1 MLARD
6 KNTPLQDEAAIV
18 DEAITSRRSV
28 RAFLPD
34 PVDETTIRE
43 ILEVAARAPS
53 GTNMQP
59 WRVYVVTGETKERH
73 HPGRPRIQAS
83 ALKRRSGTSTNTI
96 PSSSSSPIYGRR
108 RAVGYALYGHLG
120 IGKRDVDQMRGST
133 TATSFLERGRVILD
147 VASWAPSGTNMQ
159 PWRVYVTTGQTKERI
174 SRAILNS
181 GLRAEKA
188 RGEYKYY
195 PDKFFEPYYARR
207 RAVGYALYGHLG
219 IGKRD
224 VDQMRAQ
231 HDRNFVFFD
240 APVGMIFTIDR
251 RLNQG
256 SWVDY
261 GMFLQ
266 NIMVA
271 ARARGLHSCPQAAFA
286 PYHQQIRPV
295 LGIPDEEI
303 VVCGMALG
311 YEDTSAPENNLRTE
325 RAPLDE
331 WVTFLD

>member
-6 KNTPLQDEAAIV
+6 KNKPLLHDTETV

-28 RAFLPD
+28 RAFLPG
-34 PVDETTIRE
+34 PVDETTIR
-43 ILEVAARAPS
+43 
-53 GTNMQP
+53 
-59 WRVYVVTGETKERH
+59 
-73 HPGRPRIQAS
+73 
-83 ALKRRSGTSTNTI
+83 
-96 PSSSSSPIYGRR
+96 
-108 RAVGYALYGHLG
+108 
-120 IGKRDVDQMRGST
+120 D
-133 TATSFLERGRVILD
+133 ILD
-147 VASWAPSGTNMQ
+147 VAAWAPSGTNMQ
-159 PWRVYVTTGQTKERI
+159 PWRVYVTTGEAKERI
-174 SRAILNS
+174 SRAILDS

-207 RAVGYALYGHLG
+207 RAVGYALYDHLG

-271 ARARGLHSCPQAAFA
+271 ARARGLHTCPQAAFA

-311 YEDTSAPENNLRTE
+311 YEDTSKPENNLRTD
-325 RAPLDE
+325 RAPLDD
-331 WVTFLD
+331 WASFLK

>member
-6 KNTPLQDEAAIV
+6 KNKPLLDEIATV
-18 DEAITSRRSV
+18 DESITSRRSV

-34 PVDETTIRE
+34 AIPETTIRE
-43 ILEVAARAPS
+43 ILDVAA
-53 GTNMQP
+53 
-59 WRVYVVTGETKERH
+59 
-73 HPGRPRIQAS
+73 
-83 ALKRRSGTSTNTI
+83 
-96 PSSSSSPIYGRR
+96 
-108 RAVGYALYGHLG
+108 
-120 IGKRDVDQMRGST
+120 
-133 TATSFLERGRVILD
+133 
-147 VASWAPSGTNMQ
+147 WAPSGTNMQ
-159 PWRVYVTTGQTKERI
+159 PWRVYVTTGETKQRV
-174 SRAILNS
+174 SRAILDS

-224 VDQMRAQ
+224 VDQMRTQ

-271 ARARGLHSCPQAAFA
+271 ARARGLHTCPQAAFA
-286 PYHQQIRPV
+286 PYHRQIRPV

-311 YEDTSAPENNLRTE
+311 YEDASKPENNLRTD
-325 RAPLDE
+325 RVSLDE
-331 WVTFLD
+331 WAVFLG